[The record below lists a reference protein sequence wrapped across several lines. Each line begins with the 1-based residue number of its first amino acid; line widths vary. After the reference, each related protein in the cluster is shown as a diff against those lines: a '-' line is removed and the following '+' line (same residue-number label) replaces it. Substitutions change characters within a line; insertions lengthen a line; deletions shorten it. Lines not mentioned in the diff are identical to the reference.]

1 MSPTLDPGAV
11 ITRAVSIYRDNF
23 AILFWAAA
31 ALFVVPFAVAIAV
44 NSTAGTAVAGLL
56 TLVIGTF
63 YQGMV
68 VELVRDVRDGR
79 RDSSLG
85 QLFGSVTPVAV
96 TLLAVAILYGLG
108 VGIGIALIV
117 IPGLFLMTIWAVTA
131 PVVVIERS
139 SVLDAFTRSQDL
151 VRGNGWSVFSVVLFA
166 IVGVEIVRILVQ
178 ALTAGLGDGAS
189 AVITYAVTAA
199 TAPISALVAAVLYY
213 ALLDRHGR
221 GA

>member
-31 ALFVVPFAVAIAV
+31 ALFVVPAAVAVAV
-44 NSTAGTAVAGLL
+44 NSTGGTALAGVL
-56 TLVIGTF
+56 TLVLGTF

-85 QLFGSVTPVAV
+85 QLFASVGPVFV
-96 TLLAVAILYGLG
+96 GLLAMSILYGLG
-108 VGIGIALIV
+108 VGIGILLFIV
-117 IPGLFLMTIWAVTA
+117 PGLFLMTIWAVTA

-139 SVLDAFTRSQDL
+139 SVLGAFGRSQEL
-151 VRGNGWSVFSVVLFA
+151 VRGNGWPAFSVILFA
-166 IVGVEIVRILVQ
+166 IVGVEIVRVIVQ
-178 ALTAGLGDGAS
+178 GITSGLGDGAS
-189 AVITYAVTAA
+189 AVITWAVTAA
-199 TAPISALVAAVLYY
+199 TQPISALAAAVLYY
-213 ALLDRHGR
+213 ALIDRQAR

>member
-1 MSPTLDPGAV
+1 MSPLLDPGAV

-31 ALFVVPFAVAIAV
+31 ALFVVPAVLAIAL
-44 NSTAGTAVAGLL
+44 NSTAGTAVASVL

-85 QLFGSVTPVAV
+85 QLFGSVTPVAI

-108 VGIGIALIV
+108 VGIGIALLV

-139 SVLDAFTRSQDL
+139 SVLGAFTRSQDL
-151 VRGNGWSVFSVVLFA
+151 VRGNGWPVFTVILFA
-166 IVGVEIVRILVQ
+166 IVGIEIVRFLVQ
-178 ALTAGLGDGAS
+178 ALTTGLGDGAS
-189 AVITYAVTAA
+189 AVITWAVTAA

-221 GA
+221 DA

>member
-23 AILFWAAA
+23 AILFWVAA
-31 ALFVVPFAVAIAV
+31 ALFVVPSAVAVAL
-44 NSTAGTAVAGLL
+44 NSTAGTAVAGVL

-79 RDSSLG
+79 RDSSVG
-85 QLFGSVTPVAV
+85 QLFGSVTPVV
-96 TLLAVAILYGLG
+96 ITLLAVAILYGLG

-139 SVLDAFTRSQDL
+139 SVLGAFTRSQDL
-151 VRGNGWSVFSVVLFA
+151 VRGNGWSVFTVILFA

-189 AVITYAVTAA
+189 AVITWAVTAA
-199 TAPISALVAAVLYY
+199 TQPISALVAAVLYY

>member
-1 MSPTLDPGAV
+1 MLDPGAV

-31 ALFVVPFAVAIAV
+31 ALFVVPFAVAIAL
-44 NSTAGTAVAGLL
+44 NSTAGAALSSVLV
-56 TLVIGTF
+56 LVIGTF

-85 QLFGSVTPVAV
+85 QLFASVTPVAV
-96 TLLAVAILYGLG
+96 TLLAVAIIYG
-108 VGIGIALIV
+108 VGVAIGIVLVV

-139 SVLDAFTRSQDL
+139 SVLGAFTRSQEL
-151 VRGNGWSVFSVVLFA
+151 VRGNGWPAFSVILFA

-221 GA
+221 AA

>member
-139 SVLDAFTRSQDL
+139 SVLGAFTRSQDL

>member
-1 MSPTLDPGAV
+1 MNPMLDPGAV

-31 ALFVVPFAVAIAV
+31 ALFILPFAVAITV
-44 NSTAGTAVAGLL
+44 NSTAGTAVASLL

-79 RDSSLG
+79 RDNSVG

-96 TLLAVAILYGLG
+96 TLLAVAILYGIG
-108 VGIGIALIV
+108 VGIGIALVV

-131 PVVVIERS
+131 PVVVIEQS
-139 SVLDAFTRSQDL
+139 SVLGAFTRSQDL
-151 VRGNGWSVFSVVLFA
+151 VRGNGWPVFSVILFA

-189 AVITYAVTAA
+189 AVITWAVTAA

-221 GA
+221 DA

>member
-11 ITRAVSIYRDNF
+11 VTRAVSIYRDNF

-31 ALFVVPFAVAIAV
+31 ALFVLPFALAIAV
-44 NSTAGTAVAGLL
+44 NSTAGSALTSLL

-85 QLFGSVTPVAV
+85 QLFASVGPVFI
-96 TLLAVAILYGLG
+96 TLLAMSILFGLG
-108 VGIGIALIV
+108 VGIGFILIV

-139 SVLDAFTRSQDL
+139 SVLGAFSRSQEL
-151 VRGNGWSVFSVVLFA
+151 VRGNGWPVFAVILTA
-166 IVGVEIVRILVQ
+166 IVGVAIVRTIVQ
-178 ALTAGLGDGAS
+178 AITSGLGDGAS
-189 AVITYAVTAA
+189 AVITWAVTAA
-199 TAPISALVAAVLYY
+199 TEPISALVAAVLYY
-213 ALLDRHGR
+213 ALTDREGR
-221 GA
+221 QA

>member
-31 ALFVVPFAVAIAV
+31 ALFVLPFALAIAV
-44 NSTAGTAVAGLL
+44 NSTAGSALTSLL
-56 TLVIGTF
+56 TFVIGTF

-85 QLFGSVTPVAV
+85 QLFASVTPVLV
-96 TLLAVAILYGLG
+96 TLLAVSILYGLG
-108 VGIGIALIV
+108 VGIGFILIV

-139 SVLDAFTRSQDL
+139 SVLGAFRRSQEL
-151 VRGNGWSVFSVVLFA
+151 VRGNGWPVFAVILTA
-166 IVGVEIVRILVQ
+166 IVGVAIVRTIVQ
-178 ALTAGLGDGAS
+178 ALTSGLGDGAS
-189 AVITYAVTAA
+189 AVITWAVTAA
-199 TAPISALVAAVLYY
+199 TEPISALAGAVLYY

-221 GA
+221 DA

>member
-23 AILFWAAA
+23 SILFWAAA
-31 ALFVVPFAVAIAV
+31 ALFVLPFALAIAV
-44 NSTAGTAVAGLL
+44 DSTAGSALTSLL

-79 RDSSLG
+79 RDNSLG
-85 QLFGSVTPVAV
+85 QLFASVSPVFV
-96 TLLAVAILYGLG
+96 TLLAMSILFGLG
-108 VGIGIALIV
+108 VGIGFILIV

-139 SVLDAFTRSQDL
+139 SVLGAFSRSRQL
-151 VRGNGWSVFSVVLFA
+151 VRDNGWSVFAVILTA
-166 IVGVEIVRILVQ
+166 IVGVAIVRTIVQ
-178 ALTAGLGDGAS
+178 ALTSGLGDGAS
-189 AVITYAVTAA
+189 AVITWAVTAA
-199 TAPISALVAAVLYY
+199 TEPISALVAAVLYY
-213 ALLDRHGR
+213 ALVDREAR
-221 GA
+221 QA

>member
-1 MSPTLDPGAV
+1 MSPMLDPGAV

-31 ALFVVPFAVAIAV
+31 ALFILPFAVAIAI
-44 NSTAGTAVAGLL
+44 NSTAGTAVASLL

-79 RDSSLG
+79 RDNSVG

-96 TLLAVAILYGLG
+96 TLLAVAILYGIG
-108 VGIGIALIV
+108 VGIGIALVV

-131 PVVVIERS
+131 PVVVIEQS
-139 SVLDAFTRSQDL
+139 SVLGAFTRSQDL
-151 VRGNGWSVFSVVLFA
+151 VRGNGWPVFSVILFA

-189 AVITYAVTAA
+189 AVITWAVTAA

-221 GA
+221 DA

>member
-96 TLLAVAILYGLG
+96 TLCG
-108 VGIGIALIV
+108 VC
-117 IPGLFLMTIWAVTA
+117 
-131 PVVVIERS
+131 
-139 SVLDAFTRSQDL
+139 Q
-151 VRGNGWSVFSVVLFA
+151 FA
-166 IVGVEIVRILVQ
+166 GVKR
-178 ALTAGLGDGAS
+178 TS
-189 AVITYAVTAA
+189 A
-199 TAPISALVAAVLYY
+199 
-213 ALLDRHGR
+213 
-221 GA
+221 